1 MEVMETFQVLRRR
14 RLLSSVL
21 LLLTVAGTAGA
32 AVKLPWTYQSVA
44 QTVLLN
50 SNTASKASGGNPY
63 LAFDP
68 SLTQTANVLCLELM
82 DPRTAHALASEGY
95 SAGYQVVVNSVT
107 GGPVI
112 QITVTGSNAGTVEH
126 TLSGV
131 TDAVSTKLQGLQS
144 GIAPQNRITSTVLS
158 VQPTATRSLSKKAKP
173 LVAVLGVGLA
183 LTFAIPQLVN
193 GVALR
198 RRRRHSGTSAT
209 SSSMGASNATS
220 LSQPDQH
227 NHAPVARDASTH
239 TQWRDPSET
248 FPSDQS
254 QPRDQRM
261 PHERAGR
268 AYRDNPASRSRG
280 LSTAYFQVLWR
291 CITRRD
297 AGR

>member
-1 MEVMETFQVLRRR
+1 MEVMETFQVLRRH
-14 RLLSSVL
+14 RLLTSAL

-32 AVKLPWTYQSVA
+32 AVKLPWTYQAVA

-50 SNTASKASGGNPY
+50 SNTASKASGDNPY

-95 SAGYQVVVNSVT
+95 SAGYQVVVNSLT

-131 TDAVSTKLQGLQS
+131 TDAVSTKLLDLQS
-144 GIAPQNRITSTVLS
+144 GIAPQNQITSTVLS
-158 VQPTATRSLSKKAKP
+158 VQPTATHSLSKKAKP
-173 LVAVLGVGLA
+173 LVAVLGVGLV
-183 LTFAIPQLVN
+183 LTFAIPQLIN
-193 GVALR
+193 GVVLR
-198 RRRRHSGTSAT
+198 RRRRRSDTSAT
-209 SSSMGASNATS
+209 SSSMGAANATS

-227 NHAPVARDASTH
+227 NRAPVVRDESTH
-239 TQWRDPSET
+239 TQWGDPSET
-248 FPSDQS
+248 FSGGQS
-254 QPRDQRM
+254 QSRDQHM
-261 PHERAGR
+261 PHGGAGR

-280 LSTAYFQVLWR
+280 LSTECFQVPWR
-291 CITRRD
+291 CITF
-297 AGR
+297 